1 MKRDKIR
8 KILGLFIVVLSIAVI
23 LIIFLRR
30 TKINEG
36 RKNFL
41 SEGQNE
47 LHLVQT
53 DGKKEIFELYAE
65 RHYPDKLGRFHLKNA
80 RIKIFKKAEG
90 KDIVVKGDGGIY
102 EKDLSLITIHNSEV
116 LIEDLKIKSKE
127 LIYTSEGAIRSY
139 YPAKFEHRYGRGEMD
154 NFYYDLNKKTL
165 IGQNFKGDFEKE
177 ENFHASADKIIL
189 SYSENSVT
197 MEGNV
202 FIKREDY
209 DLKSER
215 IYFTFS
221 EGKIVYFS
229 GNGNS
234 EIIYYR
240 KGEKESVPEIFR
252 RDGEKVLKCQQFE
265 IRRDGDFFK
274 IKVENNFKLEFPAKN
289 KGGKGSIE
297 AQTANI
303 LYEREKGVKEAEA
316 QGGFLFLDSDQK
328 IEARN
333 IYGKTD
339 EESKDWE
346 VVKAEG
352 KVKFEGDV
360 SFECGIFTKNKNAV
374 LLEKG
379 RPSVKRDDEMVIADK
394 IEYNS
399 EKKIMKGNG
408 NVKAFLGEKS
418 SSSTTPF
425 FKKEKKIFAKA
436 DSIYFDE
443 EEEIINLQ
451 GNASI
456 EQEEQFLKSQN
467 LLFERKKESFST
479 NKETQ
484 FFFVTKDEKISGSC
498 NSMEYSKEKNYL
510 ILYGDSKLN
519 TREYSMK
526 GDSIKIGLDKEGDLN
541 IIEGRAKVKFFSKEI
556 EGEGEKFYLDLKN
569 KKAIFEGNPSVK
581 DEKRGKM
588 RGRKI
593 FIDLDTKE
601 VKIEGNVSEVEIK
614 EKKK

>member
-1 MKRDKIR
+1 MKQDKIR
-8 KILGLFIVVLSIAVI
+8 KILGLFIVVLTICI
-23 LIIFLRR
+23 IFIIFLRR
-30 TKINEG
+30 SKINE
-36 RKNFL
+36 KEENFL

-65 RHYPDKLGRFHLKNA
+65 RHYPDKLGRFHLKDA
-80 RIKIFKKAEG
+80 KIKIFKKAEG
-90 KDIVVKGDGGIY
+90 KDIVIKGDRGIY

-127 LIYTSEGAIRSY
+127 LIYTSEGAIKSY
-139 YPAKFEHRYGRGEMD
+139 SPSKFEHHYGRGGMD
-154 NFYYDLNKKTL
+154 NLYYDINKKTL
-165 IGQNFKGDFEKE
+165 TGQNFKGDFEKE
-177 ENFHASADKIIL
+177 GNFHASSDKIIL
-189 SYSENSVT
+189 SYNVNSVT

-202 FIKREDY
+202 FIKGEEY

-215 IYFTFS
+215 IYCIFS
-221 EGKIVYFS
+221 EGKIVYLS
-229 GNGNS
+229 GNGDS

-265 IRRDGDFFK
+265 IKREGNFFK
-274 IKVENNFKLEFPAKN
+274 IKVENNCKLEFPAEN
-289 KGGKGSIE
+289 KGEKGVLE
-297 AQTANI
+297 AQMANI
-303 LYEREKGVKEAEA
+303 LYERGKGVKEVKAE
-316 QGGFLFLDSDQK
+316 GGFLFIDSGQK
-328 IEARN
+328 MEARN
-333 IYGKTD
+333 FYGKID
-339 EESKDWE
+339 EDSKGWE

-360 SFECGIFTKNKNAV
+360 SFECEIFTKNKNAI

-379 RPSVKRDDEMVIADK
+379 RPSVKRDDEMVISDK

-399 EKKIMKGNG
+399 EKKIMKGSG

-418 SSSTTPF
+418 FSSATPF
-425 FKKEKKIFAKA
+425 FKRGKKIFAKA
-436 DSIYFDE
+436 DFIYFDE
-443 EEEIINLQ
+443 EEGIINLQ

-479 NKETQ
+479 NRETQ

-498 NSMEYSKEKNYL
+498 NSMEYSKEKSYL

-519 TREYSMK
+519 TKEYSIK
-526 GDSIKIGLDKEGDLN
+526 GDSIKIGLDKEGDLKF
-541 IIEGRAKVKFFSKEI
+541 IEGRVKVKFFSREI

-569 KKAIFEGNPSVK
+569 KKAIFEGNPFIK
-581 DEKRGKM
+581 DEKRGEMK
-588 RGRKI
+588 GRKI

-601 VKIEGNVSEVEIK
+601 IKIEGNISEVEIK
-614 EKKK
+614 EKRK